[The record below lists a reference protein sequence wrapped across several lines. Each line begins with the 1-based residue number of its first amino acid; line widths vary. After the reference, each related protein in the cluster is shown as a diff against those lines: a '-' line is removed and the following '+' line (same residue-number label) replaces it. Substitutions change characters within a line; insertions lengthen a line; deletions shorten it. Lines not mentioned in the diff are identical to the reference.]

1 MSRLLAAACV
11 SLALLGA
18 PAAAAPKSRAT
29 ITLTSHRYTP
39 EPIYLAGGVPVR
51 LIFVNRAGKTH
62 DFTAEKFFRASRL
75 LRGRAPGGEVRLMAG
90 RSAVID
96 LVPVR
101 GTYKVHCSEFGHK
114 MLGMSTM
121 IIVL

>member
-1 MSRLLAAACV
+1 MSRLIATALV
-11 SLALLGA
+11 SLALLGG
-18 PAAAAPKSRAT
+18 PAIAAPNTRAT
-29 ITLTSHRYTP
+29 VTLTSHRYTP
-39 EPIYLAGGVPVR
+39 SPIYLAGGVPVR
-51 LIFVNRAGKTH
+51 LVLINRAGKTH
-62 DFTAEKFFRASRL
+62 DFTAPAFFRASRL
-75 LRGRAPGGEVRLMAG
+75 LRGHAPGGEVRLGAG

-101 GTYKVHCSEFGHK
+101 GTYKVHCGEFGHK